1 MISSSRFS
9 LPSATA
15 FLLASLLGAACGS
28 TKSEPEPS
36 RQEATAPAANP
47 LSEAHQA
54 DNRATEKV
62 ESDRNARQE
71 TADDKAYAAYQ
82 ISTKERL
89 AKVDAELVKVKAS
102 KNAPGLRVRRDELA
116 TKLGQMPSSVDGTWV
131 SYTRDVD
138 SKFEGIERDLRAAAL

>member
-1 MISSSRFS
+1 MTSFS
-9 LPSATA
+9 KFSCTAT
-15 FLLASLLGAACGS
+15 FVLLAACGS
-28 TKSEPEPS
+28 SKSEPEPS
-36 RQEATAPAANP
+36 RQEATAPAP
-47 LSEAHQA
+47 ELSEAHQT

-62 ESDRNARQE
+62 ENDRNARQE

-89 AKVDAELVKVKAS
+89 AKIDAELVKVRAS

-116 TKLGQMPSSVDGTWV
+116 TKLGQMPPSVDGTWV
-131 SYTRDVD
+131 AYTRDVD